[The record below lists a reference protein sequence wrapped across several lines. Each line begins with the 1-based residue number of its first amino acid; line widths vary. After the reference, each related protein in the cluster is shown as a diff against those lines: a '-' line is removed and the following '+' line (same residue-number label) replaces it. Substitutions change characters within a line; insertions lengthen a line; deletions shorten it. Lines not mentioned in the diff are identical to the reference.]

1 MDARERGL
9 KQLLA
14 KNDPNLAFVAP
25 TLIFGPPPKKKKY
38 LLAFRIYLKSLNQQL
53 LWFKPW
59 YISHHKRVFSASYAY
74 IRWQFEKNWKTVY
87 PFG

>member
-25 TLIFGPPPKKKKY
+25 TLIFGPPPQKKEI
-38 LLAFRIYLKSLNQQL
+38 FVSL
-53 LWFKPW
+53 
-59 YISHHKRVFSASYAY
+59 
-74 IRWQFEKNWKTVY
+74 
-87 PFG
+87 